1 MATQS
6 SQLPSGIKPP
16 QLSTLECLCT
26 LVLFCHKLSPELGK
40 GFLTIGMGVKFNPAT
55 DIPSL
60 DGKVILVTGGTYP

>member
-6 SQLPSGIKPP
+6 SRLPTGIKPP
-16 QLSTLECLCT
+16 QLSTYECLCT